1 MSELE
6 QRLNALMSNPQL
18 MQQIASMAQTMGAT
32 SQQEQAV
39 QNTPPAP
46 SGASAPSASF
56 DPKLLQTVAQVMG
69 NAGVD
74 ENQEALLQALSPF
87 LSGYR
92 IQKLQRA
99 MQAARLAGAAS
110 SFLNAGGLQM
120 LTGRGN

>member
-46 SGASAPSASF
+46 SAPSASF

-120 LTGRGN
+120 LIGRGN

>member
-32 SQQEQAV
+32 SQQEQAS

-46 SGASAPSASF
+46 SAPSASF

-120 LTGRGN
+120 LIGRGN